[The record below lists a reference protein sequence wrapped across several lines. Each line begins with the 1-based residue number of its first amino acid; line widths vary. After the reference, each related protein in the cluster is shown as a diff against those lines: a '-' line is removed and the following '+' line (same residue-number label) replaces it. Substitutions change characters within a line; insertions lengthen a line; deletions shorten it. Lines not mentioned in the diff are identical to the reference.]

1 MCGSKVN
8 SYTGCGHTFKELWKC
23 RPVRDFGQPICRH
36 WDALNREH
44 PQALPQNCPD
54 CERRPFDASRWRE
67 IGIQPQDPVFTRIG
81 SVADRYVPTPP
92 PPPPASRHPS
102 GYVYGEDQTRSGAG
116 ADPTPSEIDRRVLNW
131 GRDVPHP
138 TGYDTRYTPASPER
152 GVYRRTSSQDNLHS
166 SSRAGGS
173 APHHHHHHHGHHRRH
188 HSSGV
193 ENSTHHQPSSTSR
206 VGSSAPYHQ
215 PSSSSRIG
223 SSAPHHHGP
232 VFEHTSRQST
242 NGTHLYSAPHQPST
256 RAGSHTVRQSSVG
269 AQQALAPRRRLDIG
283 PVHPGYEDADDYNRR
298 LSEYHYNNNQPTRT
312 LPMRPLSPAHPAP
325 PARSAHPSVSSVAG
339 SSRAQRYV
347 LESTRIVEVTRTTL
361 TRTSIYRPAPQF
373 QQQPAPPSVQQPV
386 QQPDFSNTG
395 TSTGTGTGTGTSTGT
410 LTNGGSVSGYSPTA
424 TRRGAGSHGGSGGMS
439 YFRGPAPGPG
449 TNRRIY

>member
-102 GYVYGEDQTRSGAG
+102 GYIYGEDQTRVGAG

-173 APHHHHHHHGHHRRH
+173 ASHHHHHHHRHHSRH
-188 HSSGV
+188 HSSGAG
-193 ENSTHHQPSSTSR
+193 NSTHHQPSS
-206 VGSSAPYHQ
+206 
-215 PSSSSRIG
+215 SSRFG
-223 SSAPHHHGP
+223 SSAPHHHGSI
-232 VFEHTSRQST
+232 FEHTSRQPT
-242 NGTHLYSAPHQPST
+242 NGTQLCSALHQPST
-256 RAGSHTVRQSSVG
+256 RAGSHTARQSSVG
-269 AQQALAPRRRLDIG
+269 AQQALAPRRRLDVG

-298 LSEYHYNNNQPTRT
+298 LSEYHYNNNQPTRI
-312 LPMRPLSPAHPAP
+312 LPMRPLPPAHPAP
-325 PARSAHPSVSSVAG
+325 PARSAHPSVSSVTG
-339 SSRAQRYV
+339 SSRAQ
-347 LESTRIVEVTRTTL
+347 
-361 TRTSIYRPAPQF
+361 SIYRPAPQF
-373 QQQPAPPSVQQPV
+373 QQQPAPSSVQQPV

-395 TSTGTGTGTGTSTGT
+395 TSTGTGTGTGISTGT
-410 LTNGGSVSGYSPTA
+410 LTNGGSISGYSPTA

>member
-23 RPVRDFGQPICRH
+23 RPVRDFGQPVCRH

-54 CERRPFDASRWRE
+54 CDRRPFDASRWRE

-81 SVADRYVPTPP
+81 SVADRY
-92 PPPPASRHPS
+92 
-102 GYVYGEDQTRSGAG
+102 TRVGAG

-173 APHHHHHHHGHHRRH
+173 APHHHHHHHHRHHHRRH

-242 NGTHLYSAPHQPST
+242 NGTQLYSAPHQPST
-256 RAGSHTVRQSSVG
+256 RAGSHTARQSSVG

-347 LESTRIVEVTRTTL
+347 LGSTRIVEVTRTTL

-410 LTNGGSVSGYSPTA
+410 LTNGGSVSGYSPRA

>member
-23 RPVRDFGQPICRH
+23 RPVCDFGQPICRH

-102 GYVYGEDQTRSGAG
+102 GYIYGEDQTRVGAG

-138 TGYDTRYTPASPER
+138 TGYDTCYTPASPER
-152 GVYRRTSSQDNLHS
+152 G
-166 SSRAGGS
+166 
-173 APHHHHHHHGHHRRH
+173 
-188 HSSGV
+188 
-193 ENSTHHQPSSTSR
+193 STD
-206 VGSSAPYHQ
+206 
-215 PSSSSRIG
+215 
-223 SSAPHHHGP
+223 
-232 VFEHTSRQST
+232 
-242 NGTHLYSAPHQPST
+242 GTQLYSAPRQPST
-256 RAGSHTVRQSSVG
+256 RAGSHTARQSSVG
-269 AQQALAPRRRLDIG
+269 AQQALAPRRRLDVG

-312 LPMRPLSPAHPAP
+312 LPMRPLPPAHPAP

-339 SSRAQRYV
+339 SSRAQR
-347 LESTRIVEVTRTTL
+347 
-361 TRTSIYRPAPQF
+361 PAPQF
-373 QQQPAPPSVQQPV
+373 QQQPAPPSVQQP
-386 QQPDFSNTG
+386 DFSN
-395 TSTGTGTGTGTSTGT
+395 TGTGTSTGT
-410 LTNGGSVSGYSPTA
+410 QTNGGSISGYSPTA